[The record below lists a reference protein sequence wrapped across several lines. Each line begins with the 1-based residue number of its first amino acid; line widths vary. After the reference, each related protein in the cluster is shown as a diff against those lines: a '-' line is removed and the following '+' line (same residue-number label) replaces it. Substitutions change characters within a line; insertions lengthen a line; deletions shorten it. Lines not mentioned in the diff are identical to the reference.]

1 MDNIYEEI
9 FSEIYGYPVCNL
21 NENNSRNI
29 RDSIIKLRAS
39 YRSNEPITEYD
50 KSSIR
55 KAYMLAY
62 YPNYMN
68 LVYELV
74 KLYIVDNLTNEA
86 RRIKVVFFAAG
97 PGPEV
102 SGVLKGLND
111 SKFNKRLDINILD
124 LEKGWEKERKVTSNI
139 IKKLDNL
146 KISSLNHLSGCDL
159 TVNCKQICSNWVSC
173 EKSIF
178 QGDLYFMNNCINHM
192 GSEVNF
198 IENLRLKISNL
209 KQGAIFTIIDL
220 DYENV
225 RNTIRSLNND
235 CNDIVQVIS
244 TNINSKISVSKLN
257 VKLPNEISKYI
268 FNNTKGLI
276 AKKNTNYYYIILRR
290 G

>member
-74 KLYIVDNLTNEA
+74 KLHIVDNLTNEA

-192 GSEVNF
+192 GSEVN
-198 IENLRLKISNL
+198 L

>member
-1 MDNIYEEI
+1 MENIYEEI
-9 FSEIYGYPVCNL
+9 FSEIYGYPISNL

-29 RDSIIKLRAS
+29 RDSIIKLRSS

-50 KSSIR
+50 KSAIR

-74 KLYIVDNLTNEA
+74 KLHIVDNLTNEA
-86 RRIKVVFFAAG
+86 RRVKLVFFAAG
-97 PGPEV
+97 PAPEV

-111 SKFNKRLDINILD
+111 SKFNKRLEINILD

-146 KISSLNHLSGCDL
+146 KISSINHLSGCDL
-159 TVNCKQICSNWVSC
+159 TVNCQQICSNWTSC

-192 GSEVNF
+192 GPEVNF
-198 IENLRLKISNL
+198 IEKLRAKLSSL

-220 DYENV
+220 NYENV
-225 RNTIRSLNND
+225 INTIRNLNND
-235 CNDIVQVIS
+235 CSDIVQVIS

-257 VKLPNEISKYI
+257 IKLPDEMSKYI
-268 FNNTKGLI
+268 FNKTKGLI

-290 G
+290 S

>member
-9 FSEIYGYPVCNL
+9 FSETYGYPVCNL

-29 RDSIIKLRAS
+29 RDSIIKLRSS

-74 KLYIVDNLTNEA
+74 KLHIVDNLTNEA

-102 SGVLKGLND
+102 SGVLKALND

-192 GSEVNF
+192 GPEVNF

-257 VKLPNEISKYI
+257 VKLPNEMSKYI

>member
-74 KLYIVDNLTNEA
+74 KLHIVDNLTNEA

-111 SKFNKRLDINILD
+111 SKF
-124 LEKGWEKERKVTSNI
+124 
-139 IKKLDNL
+139 
-146 KISSLNHLSGCDL
+146 
-159 TVNCKQICSNWVSC
+159 
-173 EKSIF
+173 
-178 QGDLYFMNNCINHM
+178 
-192 GSEVNF
+192 
-198 IENLRLKISNL
+198 
-209 KQGAIFTIIDL
+209 
-220 DYENV
+220 
-225 RNTIRSLNND
+225 
-235 CNDIVQVIS
+235 
-244 TNINSKISVSKLN
+244 
-257 VKLPNEISKYI
+257 
-268 FNNTKGLI
+268 
-276 AKKNTNYYYIILRR
+276 
-290 G
+290 